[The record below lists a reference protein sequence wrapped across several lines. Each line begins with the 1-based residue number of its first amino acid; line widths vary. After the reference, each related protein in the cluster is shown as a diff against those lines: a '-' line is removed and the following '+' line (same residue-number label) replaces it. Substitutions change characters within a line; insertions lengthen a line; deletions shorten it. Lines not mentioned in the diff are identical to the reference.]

1 MVNTYRLINPHIKGE
16 FKTSLKSRNSI
27 EAGKKFYKNLSEHFN
42 NNIPEFH
49 FTIQKGSSGSGKYYH
64 FKVQEKR
71 EGEEV
76 NFSIQPQEVKGE
88 KNAIKKFNKRL
99 NVFETKIGGGKKK
112 RKKRKKK
119 KDDSDSDSDL
129 DDDSSSD
136 YYKRATTYIP
146 SVNYPIWYWWYDPYL
161 YGLDSLYIPTFY
173 AYATPY
179 IEVQLTP

>member
-112 RKKRKKK
+112 RKREKRKKMI
-119 KDDSDSDSDL
+119 L
-129 DDDSSSD
+129 IPILILMMIPH
-136 YYKRATTYIP
+136 RITTKEQQLI
-146 SVNYPIWYWWYDPYL
+146 SQVLIIQ
-161 YGLDSLYIPTFY
+161 YGTGGMTHIYMD
-173 AYATPY
+173 
-179 IEVQLTP
+179 

>member
-16 FKTSLKSRNSI
+16 FKTSLKSKNSI

-42 NNIPEFH
+42 NNIPEFY
-49 FTIQKGSSGSGKYYH
+49 FTIQKGSSGNGKYYH
-64 FKVQEKR
+64 FKVEEKR

-76 NFSIQPQEVKGE
+76 NFSIQPQEVNGE
-88 KNAIKKFNKRL
+88 KTAMKKFKNGLSK
-99 NVFETKIGGGKKK
+99 FETKVGGAKKK
-112 RKKRKKK
+112 RKKRRKKK
-119 KDDSDSDSDL
+119 ADDSDSDE
-129 DDDSSSD
+129 DSSSD

-161 YGLDSLYIPTFY
+161 YGLEHLYIPTFY

-179 IEVQLTP
+179 IEIALAP